1 MSGRGTRGSCDNFP
15 RGRSRPFDVDSLE
28 DRVRR
33 SLARAA
39 EEVTPRSE
47 FAERAIRRGR
57 RVRRRQA
64 AVGLLTVVM
73 ATALA
78 GGGAALVRGPWDGPP
93 VLDTSVPDL
102 SGPDLA
108 RPTPSPEPAV
118 SSTPHTPTV
127 PVDLVM
133 DNSLLRANG
142 GRIDLTGVGRV
153 SESYATGGGWLIIA
167 ASPTSTGT
175 ESLWYAGPD
184 GVPRHLLDADTG
196 AVVVA
201 PDGTRVA
208 WRHSSGLFVADL
220 DRGALVQPARVAPW
234 TDAVPVG
241 FAGDAVRLRSGT
253 TEELWSPSPNTEG
266 TRRPTEAVTVYG
278 PLSDGRFVGQAIH
291 ATEGGEEHCLARFD
305 AELRVDRTV
314 CGLGLT
320 PGGVGWV
327 SPGGRWLLAEVSA
340 EGGTRAALIDLT
352 AVFAERSGQPRT
364 VQIEGAPAGGAA
376 WESEDTVVRS
386 TRGTLE
392 RLRLDR
398 LWEGQ
403 PGGIEVLPLGG
414 GSQRRDVIV
423 VTRWAL

>member
-1 MSGRGTRGSCDNFP
+1 MTGAGTRGSGDNFP
-15 RGRSRPFDVDSLE
+15 RGRSRPLDVDSLE

-39 EEVTPRSE
+39 GEVTPRSE

-57 RVRRRQA
+57 RIRRRQA
-64 AVGLLTVVM
+64 AVGLLTVVV

-78 GGGAALVRGPWDGPP
+78 GGGAALVRGPSGSPL
-93 VLDTSVPDL
+93 VLDTSVPEL
-102 SGPDLA
+102 SVDLA
-108 RPTPSPEPAV
+108 PPSPSPEPAV
-118 SSTPHTPTV
+118 SPTPQTPSV
-127 PVDLVM
+127 PVDLVV
-133 DNSLLRANG
+133 DGTLLRAEG
-142 GRIDLTGVGRV
+142 GPIELTGVGQV

-167 ASPTSTGT
+167 AGPTSAGT

-184 GVPRHLLDADTG
+184 GVLRRLLDADTG

-208 WRHSSGLFVADL
+208 WRDSSGLFVADL
-220 DRGALVQPARVAPW
+220 DRGALVQPARSAPW

-241 FAGDAVRLRSGT
+241 FAGDAVRLRYGT
-253 TEELWSPSPNTEG
+253 TEELWTPGPETEG
-266 TRRPTEAVTVYG
+266 TRRPTEAATVYG
-278 PLSDGRFVGQAIH
+278 PLPDGRFVGQAIP
-291 ATEGGEEHCLARFD
+291 EGGEERCLARFD
-305 AELRVDRTV
+305 ADLRVDRTV

-340 EGGTRAALIDLT
+340 GEGTRAALIDLT

-364 VQIEGAPAGGAA
+364 VPIEGAPAGGAA
-376 WESEDTVVRS
+376 WENEDTVVRF

-403 PGGIEVLPLGG
+403 PGGIDVLPRSGV
-414 GSQRRDVIV
+414 SQRRDVIV